1 MKGGFNSNDKS
12 TIYGEFKLSE
22 QLSQNIAEIKQRVD
36 HLTESLEEVTYQHK
50 MALQKIKAVEKKLV
64 IKSKEIPVLKG
75 LLREQMKKAFWK
87 NVESESFVR
96 SSATLEQLCKLSEK
110 HRKENCEQLRHSLLN
125 EDNDYNTIFS
135 LRNAQTL

>member
-1 MKGGFNSNDKS
+1 
-12 TIYGEFKLSE
+12 
-22 QLSQNIAEIKQRVD
+22 
-36 HLTESLEEVTYQHK
+36 